1 MVAVESLARTR
12 LAHAPSPL
20 ALFNG
25 WQRGLPLL
33 PRPFDVLGAGCR
45 LSGSQVRE
53 LLRDGLARGQISRV
67 GALFGVGSG
76 GAATLCAMRVPTA
89 QLEQVAACVNSEP
102 GVNHNYE
109 REHALNLWFVVTN
122 TDTARLH
129 ASVER
134 IEQRC
139 RLQALRLPMRRAY
152 RIDLGFDLFDGSAV
166 RAPASAPARAVP
178 VPAALRPLAARL
190 ERGLALVERPWA
202 ALGEPLG
209 LAEDEVIA
217 TLRGWLEQGT
227 LRRLGVV
234 LRHHELGIAANA
246 MAVFSLP
253 EVEPGNG
260 NGNEPEVDAA
270 GMRLAAQPGVTL
282 CYRRESAPGWPYTLY
297 CMVHGR
303 ERGAVQRLID
313 QATRAAGLAGCPREV
328 LFSTRRFKQTGSR
341 YFALEPA

>member
-1 MVAVESLARTR
+1 MAAVESLVRFEPARAAT
-12 LAHAPSPL
+12 PV
-20 ALFNG
+20 ALFNR

-33 PRPFDVLGAGCR
+33 PRPFDALGAGSG

-53 LLRDGLARGQISRV
+53 LLRDGVARGQISRV
-67 GALFGVGSG
+67 GAVFGVGSG
-76 GAATLCAMRVPTA
+76 GAAMLCAMRVPA
-89 QLEQVAACVNSEP
+89 AELEAVAACVNSEP
-102 GVNHNYE
+102 GVNHNYQ

-122 TDTARLH
+122 TDPARLH

-139 RLQALRLPMRRAY
+139 GRQALHLPMRRAY
-152 RIDLGFDLFDGSAV
+152 RIDLGFDLFDAH
-166 RAPASAPARAVP
+166 APRDPAQAPTQAVP
-178 VPAALRPLAARL
+178 VPAALRALAARL
-190 ERGLALVERPWA
+190 ECGLALVERPWA

-246 MAVFSLP
+246 MTVFSLP
-253 EVEPGNG
+253 RPEADV
-260 NGNEPEVDAA
+260 EVDAA

-282 CYRRESAPGWPYTLY
+282 CYRRESAHCWPYTLY

-303 ERGAVQRLID
+303 ERGAVQALID
-313 QATRAAGLAGCPREV
+313 QATQAAGLAAFPREV

-341 YFALEPA
+341 YFAPEPQ

>member
-1 MVAVESLARTR
+1 MAAVASLARPE
-12 LAHAPSPL
+12 LAQAPSPL
-20 ALFNG
+20 ALFNR

-45 LSGSQVRE
+45 LSGSEVRE
-53 LLRDGLARGQISRV
+53 LLRDGLACGQISRV

-76 GAATLCAMRVPTA
+76 GAAMLCAMRVPA
-89 QLEQVAACVNSEP
+89 DQLEQVAACVNSEP

-139 RLQALRLPMRRAY
+139 GLQALRLPMRRAY
-152 RIDLGFDLFDGSAV
+152 RIDLGFDLFDGNAV
-166 RAPASAPARAVP
+166 REPAPAQAVP

-190 ERGLALVERPWA
+190 ECGLPLVERPWA

-234 LRHHELGIAANA
+234 LRHHDLGIAANA
-246 MAVFSLP
+246 MTVFSLP
-253 EVEPGNG
+253 KVEPENES
-260 NGNEPEVDAA
+260 EPEVDTA

-341 YFALEPA
+341 YFAPEPS